1 MLGHESKNSA
11 EENAFRRLLKSK
23 FAAGMFS
30 FIPSETIV
38 DMAGYAGFDFI
49 VFNTE
54 HGTYDLAMIDRLVRA
69 ANAVGMAAVVQLP
82 HHPDPHFIGRV
93 LDLGVDGLIFARI
106 SSRQEAEAVVQSAR
120 PAPLGTLSPFGGLR
134 AGHYFRMPAEQYVRR
149 ANDVV
154 IMALI
159 ETKDGLDNVEEILSV
174 DNLDGVAVGPL
185 DLSEAL
191 GVARDGPEVK
201 AAMAQVASLTRA
213 KGKSIMAAAKDFDE
227 LESHLR
233 SKDGPRVFWY
243 AADTYQIS
251 NHFHMLMEK
260 SRELV
265 AKHAGATR

>member
-1 MLGHESKNSA
+1 
-11 EENAFRRLLKSK
+11 
-23 FAAGMFS
+23 
-30 FIPSETIV
+30 
-38 DMAGYAGFDFI
+38 MAS
-49 VFNTE
+49 V
-54 HGTYDLAMIDRLVRA
+54 VR
-69 ANAVGMAAVVQLP
+69 LP
-82 HHPDPHFIGRV
+82 HHPDPHFITRV
-93 LDLGVDGLIFARI
+93 LDLGVDGLMSARI
-106 SSRQEAEAVVQSAR
+106 SSRHEAEAVVKSSR
-120 PAPLGTLSPFGGLR
+120 PAPLGTLGPFPFLR
-134 AGHYFRMPAEQYVRR
+134 TGHYFWMPADEYLRR

-174 DNLDGVAVGPL
+174 DSLDGVAVGPL

-213 KGKSIMAAAKDFDE
+213 KGKSIMAAVKDFDE

-233 SKDGPRVFWY
+233 SKDGPRAFWY
-243 AADTYQIS
+243 ANDAYQIS

-265 AKHAGATR
+265 TECAGATR